1 MDNVATAYGITVMQH
16 VVLGYL
22 MQHENQGD
30 IFQRDIEAVFDVRRS
45 SVSSLICLL
54 EKKGYVWRG
63 GVDKDARLKKIAIT
77 QKGRQ
82 IYGKVLSRLQVVEQS
97 LDDVFVNEQERTLF
111 LDMLQRL
118 SERIQRL

>member
-30 IFQRDIEAVFDVRRS
+30 LFQRDIEALIDVRRS

-82 IYGKVLSRLQVVEQS
+82 IYGKILSQLQVVEQS
-97 LDDVFVNEQERTLF
+97 LDDVFVNERE
-111 LDMLQRL
+111 
-118 SERIQRL
+118 